1 MICMEKAK
9 TPHKIELILRNFVA
23 SNYLSVK
30 SANPKFPFIIR
41 ECEGA

>member
-1 MICMEKAK
+1 LENVK
-9 TPHKIELILRNFVA
+9 TPKKEDLKLRNFVA